1 MTGRRSF
8 AGMTSSPKSN
18 CVTPILKPLIQTKA
32 ADMAA
37 SNTELE
43 LAYADCRN
51 ITRREAKNFY
61 YAVVTLPP
69 DKRKAIYAAYAFCR
83 HCDDAVDDGDSE
95 EDKLSALAELQASLD
110 EAYRG
115 RPGTPEFLALSD
127 AADRYAIPQEYFS
140 EIIRGVESDLV
151 KTRYQD
157 FDELR
162 EYCYRVASV
171 VGLVCLQIF
180 QYRDAAAREYAVDL
194 GLAMQLTNII
204 RDVREDW
211 SMGRVYLPQD
221 EMARFGYTEE
231 QLAAGVR
238 NDAFVEL
245 LRFQG
250 QRARDY
256 FRSGFRLLP
265 CLPRR
270 SRACPAALGAIYS
283 RVLDRI
289 EASGYDV
296 LGERRIALSGGE
308 KARIAARAWV
318 ASTLSLPVSPV

>member
-1 MTGRRSF
+1 M
-8 AGMTSSPKSN
+8 
-18 CVTPILKPLIQTKA
+18 
-32 ADMAA
+32 
-37 SNTELE
+37 
-43 LAYADCRN
+43 AYADCRN

-61 YAVVTLPP
+61 YAVVTLPQE
-69 DKRKAIYAAYAFCR
+69 KRKAIYAAYSFCR
-83 HCDDAVDDGDSE
+83 QCDDSVDEAASPE
-95 EDKLSALAELQASLD
+95 AKLSALTDLQVNLAL
-110 EAYRG
+110 AYEG
-115 RPGTPEFLALSD
+115 RPATPVFLALAD
-127 AADRYAIPQEYFS
+127 TADRYDIPQEYFS

-194 GLAMQLTNII
+194 GLAMQLTNIV

-231 QLAAGVR
+231 QLAAGIR

-250 QRARDY
+250 QRARAY

-265 CLPRR
+265 YLSRR

-296 LGERRIALSGGE
+296 LGDERIALSGGE
-308 KARIAARAWV
+308 KARIAARAWM
-318 ASTLSLPVSPV
+318 ASMLSLPGSPA

>member
-1 MTGRRSF
+1 
-8 AGMTSSPKSN
+8 
-18 CVTPILKPLIQTKA
+18 
-32 ADMAA
+32 MAA
-37 SNTELE
+37 SNAEMD
-43 LAYADCRN
+43 LAYAVCRK

-83 HCDDAVDDGDSE
+83 HCDDAVDEGDSRE
-95 EDKLSALAELQASLD
+95 EKLSALAGL
-110 EAYRG
+110 EANLEESYRG
-115 RPGTPEFLALSD
+115 RPATLEFLALSD
-127 AADRYAIPQEYFS
+127 TADRYSIPQEYFS

-157 FDELR
+157 FGELR

-180 QYRDAAAREYAVDL
+180 QYRDTAAREYAVDL

-211 SMGRVYLPQD
+211 NMGRVYLPQD
-221 EMARFGYTEE
+221 EMARFGYTEQ
-231 QLAAGVR
+231 QLAAGVH
-238 NDAFVEL
+238 NDALAEL
-245 LRFQG
+245 MQFQG

-265 CLPRR
+265 YLSRR

-289 EASGYDV
+289 ESSGYDV

-308 KARIAARAWV
+308 KARIAAWAWM
-318 ASTLSLPVSPV
+318 ASMLSLPVSSD

>member
-1 MTGRRSF
+1 M
-8 AGMTSSPKSN
+8 ATSS
-18 CVTPILKPLIQTKA
+18 A
-32 ADMAA
+32 
-37 SNTELE
+37 ELE
-43 LAYADCRN
+43 FAYADCRN

-69 DKRKAIYAAYAFCR
+69 DKRKAVYAAYAFCR
-83 HCDDAVDDGDSE
+83 QCDDSVDEAASPE
-95 EDKLSALAELQASLD
+95 AKLSALTDLQVNLAL
-110 EAYRG
+110 AYEG
-115 RPGTPEFLALSD
+115 RSATPVFLALAD
-127 AADRYAIPQEYFS
+127 TADRYDIPQEYFS

-180 QYRDAAAREYAVDL
+180 EYRDPAARDYAVDL
-194 GLAMQLTNII
+194 GLAMQLTNIV

-231 QLAAGVR
+231 QLGAGIH

-250 QRARDY
+250 QRARSY

-265 CLPRR
+265 YLSRR

-296 LGERRIALSGGE
+296 LGEQRIALSGSE
-308 KARIAARAWV
+308 KARIAARAWM
-318 ASTLSLPVSPV
+318 ASMLSLPGSSS